1 MAVEFTKSADRHGVP
16 RADAIHA
23 MLHADGAQEVEG
35 RGGRRTTVYVGR
47 PHPQTDRR
55 IEVIAWT
62 EPPATVVIFH
72 VMEVTDLYRHL
83 IREES

>member
-1 MAVEFTKSADRHGVP
+1 MAVEFTPSADRHGIP

-23 MLHADGAQEVEG
+23 MLNAEG
-35 RGGRRTTVYVGR
+35 VQPVAGRPGRPAAVYVGR

-72 VMEVTDLYRHL
+72 VMEVSDLYRHL
-83 IREES
+83 IRED